1 MLILTS
7 DNAAVE
13 MDTITP
19 NVPVSFCVLEFSK
32 QRGERAP
39 PPDYFWKEVI
49 MVETYTSKAAMIE
62 VGEYSTMIPTHWS
75 IMVTYADQ
83 AEMVAI
89 EDIAS
94 RDLEAFC
101 LNPIDS
107 YLPMRLPVRLR
118 GIYEMNWVY
127 PTLLPNELLAIPI
140 GTPRKRSDSETS
152 REPGPLCILAG
163 EKLKIPDTIDVG
175 SLW

>member
-1 MLILTS
+1 VAGTLAIGVQQRADFGFGVGLTLMLTKS
-7 DNAAVE
+7 DLETRV
-13 MDTITP
+13 DLLFRLL
-19 NVPVSFCVLEFSK
+19 SF
-32 QRGERAP
+32 
-39 PPDYFWKEVI
+39 
-49 MVETYTSKAAMIE
+49 E